1 MKAIHILFSGLLCTL
16 LPVHANAA
24 DGTSNMSIEIE
35 RRHFGSGTPA
45 PYAVNGADEALPV
58 ADGLYHAPNYMP
70 GFPTAATI
78 WPREMPV
85 NCEHDTDSEKISCD
99 GYQVLPAVGRGEY
112 LFIRPVVKVSHQEP
126 PPPPPPPRPEP
137 KLVPVTKKKPL
148 G

>member
-1 MKAIHILFSGLLCTL
+1 
-16 LPVHANAA
+16 
-24 DGTSNMSIEIE
+24 
-35 RRHFGSGTPA
+35 
-45 PYAVNGADEALPV
+45 
-58 ADGLYHAPNYMP
+58 
-70 GFPTAATI
+70 
-78 WPREMPV
+78 MPV